1 MSMVSVDYELKKK
14 VMDAH
19 IGDTLKYCYQCARC
33 TDVCPVSKVTE
44 QRYNPRSLI
53 LNSFMGFKD
62 AIFGQDDSFNIW
74 GCTVCDTCD
83 EICPQ
88 KIELT
93 EIFTVLKNMSIA
105 RGEGPEYYT
114 TQATTIY
121 ENAKAIPMQ
130 SAIER
135 RRDQMG
141 LPKVEPPNVD
151 EVQKLLNATK
161 LNEKLN
167 LNE

>member
-1 MSMVSVDYELKKK
+1 MVSVDYELRKK

-19 IGDTLKYCYQCARC
+19 IHDALKYCYQCGRC
-33 TDVCPVSKVTE
+33 TDVCPVSRIAPD
-44 QRYNPRSLI
+44 RYNPRGNIML
-53 LNSFMGFKD
+53 SFLGYNVFK
-62 AIFGQDDSFNIW
+62 GQKDNFALW

-105 RGEGPEYYT
+105 AGEGPDYYT
-114 TQATTIY
+114 TQASAIY
-121 ENAKAIPMQ
+121 DAGKAIPSQ
-130 SAIER
+130 PAIER
-135 RRDQMG
+135 RREQLG
-141 LPKVEPPNVD
+141 LPKIEEPSVD

-161 LNEKLN
+161 LNIILKK
-167 LNE
+167 